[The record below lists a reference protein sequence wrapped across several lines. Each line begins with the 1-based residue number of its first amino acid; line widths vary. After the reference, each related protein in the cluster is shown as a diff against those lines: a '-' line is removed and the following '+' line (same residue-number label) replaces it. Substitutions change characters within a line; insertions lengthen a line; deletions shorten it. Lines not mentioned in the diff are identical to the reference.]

1 MDSYS
6 FKPNGVNR
14 KLITEF
20 VEFVGRNG
28 IDVIELK
35 SVFSHKHTHELYIPL
50 EEFNFHF

>member
-20 VEFVGRNG
+20 VEFVGRNR
-28 IDVIELK
+28 IDVIKLK
-35 SVFSHKHTHELYIPL
+35 SVFSHQHTPIIPL
-50 EEFNFHF
+50 DDFIFHF